1 MTASAVRDWLARD
14 LRPAARRIEA
24 RRLDALAIR
33 LKNEGLDL
41 ESCRPGESI
50 GYLAE
55 IVREEIAGLDELR
68 RRYVEFAASFGRAMD
83 ETEREDLILEFAQ
96 SLGAS
101 GADLH
106 EDRRALRRWFGYEA
120 VVERFSRREQYA
132 EQTIGFFVERVGSI
146 TSAMMRSQS
155 PDAAEALLRETGIE
169 AIATPL
175 LGHSGDERVRIEAF
189 RALTRCL
196 TALPPAVAETAVS
209 ARLIQF
215 IYRAALDPGQN
226 IWIQS
231 EALALLLHSSPAT
244 FARATRRRLA
254 EPAEGDDLFV
264 RGRAVRLLGGALKA
278 HPELEDCLRVA
289 LTDPS
294 PHVRQE
300 IPGSIARS
308 WPEKAIGVLAT
319 MLRDDPTPSVRAS
332 ALLAIPLL
340 VLSLIH
346 I

>member
-55 IVREEIAGLDELR
+55 TVREEIAGLDELR

-83 ETEREDLILEFAQ
+83 EIEREDLILEFAQ

-196 TALPPAVAETAVS
+196 TALPPAVAE
-209 ARLIQF
+209 
-215 IYRAALDPGQN
+215 
-226 IWIQS
+226 
-231 EALALLLHSSPAT
+231 
-244 FARATRRRLA
+244 
-254 EPAEGDDLFV
+254 
-264 RGRAVRLLGGALKA
+264 
-278 HPELEDCLRVA
+278 
-289 LTDPS
+289 S
-294 PHVRQE
+294 PHAARQ
-300 IPGSIARS
+300 IQ
-308 WPEKAIGVLAT
+308 
-319 MLRDDPTPSVRAS
+319 
-332 ALLAIPLL
+332 
-340 VLSLIH
+340 LINQ
-346 I
+346 